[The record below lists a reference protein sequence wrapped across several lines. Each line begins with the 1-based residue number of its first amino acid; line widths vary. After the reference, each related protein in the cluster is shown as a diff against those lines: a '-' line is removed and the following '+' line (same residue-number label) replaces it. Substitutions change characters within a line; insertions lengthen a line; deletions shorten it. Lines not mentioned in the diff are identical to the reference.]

1 MLKEDHGSQKSRNL
15 VYAGTII
22 DIETIGNYR
31 RREYPKHDSRE
42 YKDLKIVIFG
52 YINKQ
57 EWHIY
62 CAAGIK
68 DIPELEEKAKQLLT
82 TLRNER
88 PLYAFNCHQ
97 EMGVFFHRLNEKIL
111 MDKELQSEEYE
122 PKEEALRKLGIAE
135 SYGDPF
141 HTNQKPGAACMRAWE
156 SGDFDRAIQH
166 NRACLFKEQALLL
179 HGRGIKPVPLNFRI
193 EASSSASLNASFQP
207 WTKEQEN
214 CVRNAWREGNMLKMI
229 AQDCKRTPKAIWIR
243 LQRLKEIP
251 AEIPYTAEKDSFT
264 IRDFQP

>member
-1 MLKEDHGSQKSRNL
+1 MLKEDHESQKSQNL

-31 RREYPKHDSRE
+31 REYPKHDSRE
-42 YKDLKIVIFG
+42 YKDLKMVIFG

-68 DIPELEEKAKQLLT
+68 YIPELEEKAKQLLM

-97 EMGVFFHRLNEKIL
+97 EMGVFFHRLNGKIL
-111 MDKELQSEEYE
+111 IDKELQSEEYE
-122 PKEEALRKLGIAE
+122 RKEEALRKLGIVE
-135 SYGDPF
+135 SYDDPF
-141 HTNQKPGAACMRAWE
+141 HTDQKPGKACMIAWE
-156 SGDFDRAIQH
+156 NGSFDKAIQH
-166 NRACLFKEQALLL
+166 NRACLLKEQAFLL
-179 HGRGIKPVPLNFRI
+179 HGRGIKPVPLDFKI

-214 CVRNAWREGNMLKMI
+214 YVRKAWSDGSMLKTI
-229 AQDCKRTPKAIWIR
+229 AQDCKRTPNAIWMR

-251 AEIPYTAEKDSFT
+251 AEIPYTIEKNSFT
-264 IRDFQP
+264 IRDLQR